1 MSSTNA
7 ANAQN
12 MQFQQMELMSQLT
25 NVINAANAECAKG
38 TKCYDQQQVTDTKN
52 KYDAAVIVANNA
64 PKMVETAH
72 YDYLVASKGETA
84 AKEEL
89 KRQHMATGMQ
99 ERATATKQFEGFYR
113 GVTDILTSDDAKD
126 ELNDIKMQFYV
137 LMEKYPQTYTNFKM
151 TPNLPSAR
159 DAHDRMDAE
168 LTKLYGRMFLF
179 RGAMEKKQND
189 NEAAIAKL
197 ARESAGLNAEFEERT
212 ASLNSKNALMSQMP
226 FTVGSGSDVS
236 VIESFTNRPQKIN
249 VEVQG
254 IATQYKTQ
262 GDVKGIQFNRDLWYQ
277 RWCSESPTTD
287 TCEATY
293 RLVFSLGN
301 MVTASDMEI
310 DTSLSNYERGS
321 KRLSDPDIRFKVLN
335 LSGYRIKAILQGK
348 RKKEKGSEMAIDD
361 INWYDIDVPPQY
373 VEPGEQ
379 IITFKRLDSNGN
391 RTGNFKTTTTTTT
404 SYIQDISLVTESAN
418 ISKRAYIHAVFRIIY
433 LLIGICV
440 VSYFIYQLVRSPD
453 SVVLND
459 ARQFTNQT
467 YDAVAARAR
476 EIPNTMGMTGR
487 GNAMRGNAMRG
498 NANPMGMRGN
508 ATRMY

>member
-38 TKCYDQQQVTDTKN
+38 TKCYDQQQITDTKN

-89 KRQHMATGMQ
+89 KRQYMETGIQ

-137 LMEKYPQTYTNFKM
+137 LMEKYPQTYSNFKM

-179 RGAMEKKQND
+179 RGTMEKKQND

-197 ARESAGLNAEFEERT
+197 AQESAGLNAEFEERT

-236 VIESFTNRPQKIN
+236 VIESFTSRQLPGCNASRSNCPC
-249 VEVQG
+249 VETEQTTCS
-254 IATQYKTQ
+254 AMCS
-262 GDVKGIQFNRDLWYQ
+262 NCPANPNQ
-277 RWCSESPTTD
+277 R
-287 TCEATY
+287 
-293 RLVFSLGN
+293 
-301 MVTASDMEI
+301 
-310 DTSLSNYERGS
+310 
-321 KRLSDPDIRFKVLN
+321 
-335 LSGYRIKAILQGK
+335 
-348 RKKEKGSEMAIDD
+348 
-361 INWYDIDVPPQY
+361 
-373 VEPGEQ
+373 
-379 IITFKRLDSNGN
+379 
-391 RTGNFKTTTTTTT
+391 
-404 SYIQDISLVTESAN
+404 SLVVESAS
-418 ISKRAYIHAVFRIIY
+418 IAKRAYIYAVFRIIY

-467 YDAVAARAR
+467 YDAMAARAR
-476 EIPNTMGMTGR
+476 EIPNPMG
-487 GNAMRGNAMRG
+487 MRGNANPMGVRG
-498 NANPMGMRGN
+498 NANPMGMRGMN
-508 ATRMY
+508 ARRMY

>member
-1 MSSTNA
+1 MSSASA
-7 ANAQN
+7 ANSQN

-38 TKCYDQQQVTDTKN
+38 TKCYDQQQITDTKN

-126 ELNDIKMQFYV
+126 ELADIKMQFYV
-137 LMEKYPQTYTNFKM
+137 LMEKYPQTYANFKM

-179 RGAMEKKQND
+179 RGTMEKKQND

-197 ARESAGLNAEFEERT
+197 ARESTGLNAEFEERT

-236 VIESFTNRPQKIN
+236 VIESFTTIRQLPGCNKSRSNCPCVDPGQN
-249 VEVQG
+249 
-254 IATQYKTQ
+254 T
-262 GDVKGIQFNRDLWYQ
+262 
-277 RWCSESPTTD
+277 CSADCTNCPNT
-287 TCEATY
+287 
-293 RLVFSLGN
+293 N
-301 MVTASDMEI
+301 
-310 DTSLSNYERGS
+310 
-321 KRLSDPDIRFKVLN
+321 
-335 LSGYRIKAILQGK
+335 QH
-348 RKKEKGSEMAIDD
+348 
-361 INWYDIDVPPQY
+361 
-373 VEPGEQ
+373 
-379 IITFKRLDSNGN
+379 
-391 RTGNFKTTTTTTT
+391 
-404 SYIQDISLVTESAN
+404 SLVVESAS
-418 ISKRAYIHAVFRIIY
+418 IAKRAYIHAVCRIIY

-459 ARQFTNQT
+459 ARAFTNQT

-487 GNAMRGNAMRG
+487 GNA
-498 NANPMGMRGN
+498 NPMGMRGN
-508 ATRMY
+508 AMRMY

>member
-1 MSSTNA
+1 
-7 ANAQN
+7 
-12 MQFQQMELMSQLT
+12 MSQMT

-72 YDYLVASKGETA
+72 YNYLVASKGETA

-126 ELNDIKMQFYV
+126 ELNDIKLQFYV
-137 LMEKYPQTYTNFKM
+137 LMEKYPQTYANFKM

-168 LTKLYGRMFLF
+168 LTKLYSRMFLF
-179 RGAMEKKQND
+179 RGIMEKKQND

-197 ARESAGLNAEFEERT
+197 AQESAGLNAEFEERT

-226 FTVGSGSDVS
+226 FTVGSDSDVS
-236 VIESFTNRPQKIN
+236 VIESFTT
-249 VEVQG
+249 
-254 IATQYKTQ
+254 A
-262 GDVKGIQFNRDLWYQ
+262 DQ
-277 RWCSESPTTD
+277 R
-287 TCEATY
+287 
-293 RLVFSLGN
+293 
-301 MVTASDMEI
+301 
-310 DTSLSNYERGS
+310 
-321 KRLSDPDIRFKVLN
+321 
-335 LSGYRIKAILQGK
+335 
-348 RKKEKGSEMAIDD
+348 
-361 INWYDIDVPPQY
+361 
-373 VEPGEQ
+373 
-379 IITFKRLDSNGN
+379 
-391 RTGNFKTTTTTTT
+391 
-404 SYIQDISLVTESAN
+404 SLVTESAS
-418 ISKRAYIHAVFRIIY
+418 IAKRAYIHAVFRIIY

-459 ARQFTNQT
+459 ARQFANQT

-476 EIPNTMGMTGR
+476 EIPNPMGMMGR
-487 GNAMRGNAMRG
+487 DNANPMRGNAMRG

-508 ATRMY
+508 AMRMY

>member
-12 MQFQQMELMSQLT
+12 MQFQQMELMSQMT

-38 TKCYDQQQVTDTKN
+38 TKCYDQQQVTDTRN

-113 GVTDILTSDDAKD
+113 GVTDILTSDDAKN
-126 ELNDIKMQFYV
+126 ELNDIKLQFYV

-168 LTKLYGRMFLF
+168 LTKLYSRMFLF
-179 RGAMEKKQND
+179 RGTMEKKQND

-197 ARESAGLNAEFEERT
+197 AQESAGLNAEFEERT

-226 FTVGSGSDVS
+226 FTVGSDSDVS
-236 VIESFTNRPQKIN
+236 VIESFTTFRQLPGCN
-249 VEVQG
+249 
-254 IATQYKTQ
+254 
-262 GDVKGIQFNRDLWYQ
+262 
-277 RWCSESPTTD
+277 
-287 TCEATY
+287 
-293 RLVFSLGN
+293 
-301 MVTASDMEI
+301 ASR
-310 DTSLSNYERGS
+310 SNC
-321 KRLSDPDIRFKVLN
+321 PC
-335 LSGYRIKAILQGK
+335 
-348 RKKEKGSEMAIDD
+348 
-361 INWYDIDVPPQY
+361 
-373 VEPGEQ
+373 VEPGQTECSSLCPNCPADANQ
-379 IITFKRLDSNGN
+379 R
-391 RTGNFKTTTTTTT
+391 
-404 SYIQDISLVTESAN
+404 SLVTESAS
-418 ISKRAYIHAVFRIIY
+418 IAKRAYIHAVCRIIY
-433 LLIGICV
+433 LLIGICI

-476 EIPNTMGMTGR
+476 EIPNTRAMQY
-487 GNAMRGNAMRG
+487 MRGRDNANPMRG

>member
-1 MSSTNA
+1 MSSACA

-12 MQFQQMELMSQLT
+12 VQFQQMELMSQLT

-38 TKCYDQQQVTDTKN
+38 TKCYDQEQITDTKN

-64 PKMVETAH
+64 PKMVETTH

-89 KRQHMATGMQ
+89 KRQHMATGMR
-99 ERATATKQFEGFYR
+99 ERAAATKQFEGFYR

-137 LMEKYPQTYTNFKM
+137 LMEKYPQTYANFKM

-168 LTKLYGRMFLF
+168 LTKLYSRMFLF
-179 RGAMEKKQND
+179 RGIMEKKQND

-197 ARESAGLNAEFEERT
+197 AQESAGLNAEFEERT
-212 ASLNSKNALMSQMP
+212 ASLTSKNALMSQMP

-249 VEVQG
+249 VEVLG
-254 IATQYKTQ
+254 IATQYTNQ
-262 GDVKGIQFNRDLWYQ
+262 GDVRGIQNNNDLWYG
-277 RWCSESPTTD
+277 RNCSDLPTTATD
-287 TCEATY
+287 TCKPTY
-293 RLVFSLGN
+293 RLVFSLGS
-301 MVTASDMEI
+301 MVTASDMII
-310 DTSLSNYERGS
+310 DTSTMGYTLV
-321 KRLSDPDIRFKVLN
+321 DPDIRFKVLN
-335 LSGYRIKAILQGK
+335 LSGYRIKAILQG
-348 RKKEKGSEMAIDD
+348 RKQGETG
-361 INWYDIDVPPQY
+361 WYDINVPAQY
-373 VEPGEQ
+373 VGTGKQ
-379 IITFKRLDSNGN
+379 IITFKAVDSAGN
-391 RTGNFKTTTTTTT
+391 RTGNFKTTTTTAT
-404 SYIQDISLVTESAN
+404 SYIQELSLATESAN

-476 EIPNTMGMTGR
+476 EIPNTLGMRGR
-487 GNAMRGNAMRG
+487 GNANLMRG

-508 ATRMY
+508 ANPMRGNAMRMY

>member
-1 MSSTNA
+1 MSSASA
-7 ANAQN
+7 ANSQN

-38 TKCYDQQQVTDTKN
+38 TKCYDQQRITDTKN

-89 KRQHMATGMQ
+89 KRQYMETGMQ
-99 ERATATKQFEGFYR
+99 ERATATAQFEGFYR
-113 GVTDILTSDDAKD
+113 GVTDILTSDDAKH
-126 ELNDIKMQFYV
+126 ELADIKMQFYV
-137 LMEKYPQTYTNFKM
+137 LMEKYPQTYANFKM

-179 RGAMEKKQND
+179 RGTMEKRQND

-197 ARESAGLNAEFEERT
+197 AQESAGLNAEFEERT

-226 FTVGSGSDVS
+226 FTVGSGRDVS
-236 VIESFTNRPQKIN
+236 VIESFANRPIN
-249 VEVQG
+249 VEVLG
-254 IATQYKTQ
+254 IATQYKTA
-262 GDVKGIQFNRDLWYQ
+262 GDATDIQNNNYLWYSQ
-277 RWCSESPTTD
+277 WCSNSSTTD

-293 RLVFSLGN
+293 RLVFSLGS
-301 MVTASDMEI
+301 MVTASDMVI
-310 DTSLSNYERGS
+310 NTSLTPTERGDGQ
-321 KRLSDPDIRFKVLN
+321 LTDPDIRFKVAN
-335 LSGYRIKAILQGK
+335 LSGYRIKAILQG
-348 RKKEKGSEMAIDD
+348 RKQGETG
-361 INWYDIDVPPQY
+361 WYDIDVPPQY
-373 VEPGEQ
+373 VAPGTH
-379 IITFKRLDSNGN
+379 IILFRGASNGK
-391 RTGNFKTTTTTTT
+391 RTGNFKPTTTTVT
-404 SYIQDISLVTESAN
+404 SAIQDLSLVTESAS
-418 ISKRAYIHAVFRIIY
+418 IAKRAYIHAVCRILY

-459 ARQFTNQT
+459 ARAFTNKT

-476 EIPNTMGMTGR
+476 EIPNPMGNNPMGVTGR
-487 GNAMRGNAMRG
+487 GNAMGAR
-498 NANPMGMRGN
+498 
-508 ATRMY
+508 RMY

>member
-38 TKCYDQQQVTDTKN
+38 TKCYDQQQITDTKN

-126 ELNDIKMQFYV
+126 ELADIKMQFYV
-137 LMEKYPQTYTNFKM
+137 LMEKYPQTYANFKM

-168 LTKLYGRMFLF
+168 LTKLYSRMFLF
-179 RGAMEKKQND
+179 RGTMEKKQND

-197 ARESAGLNAEFEERT
+197 ARESVGLNAEFEERT

-236 VIESFTNRPQKIN
+236 VIESFTTTRQLPGCNTSGSGTRGCPCVDPGQTECSSLCDN
-249 VEVQG
+249 CP
-254 IATQYKTQ
+254 A
-262 GDVKGIQFNRDLWYQ
+262 DANQ
-277 RWCSESPTTD
+277 R
-287 TCEATY
+287 
-293 RLVFSLGN
+293 
-301 MVTASDMEI
+301 
-310 DTSLSNYERGS
+310 
-321 KRLSDPDIRFKVLN
+321 
-335 LSGYRIKAILQGK
+335 
-348 RKKEKGSEMAIDD
+348 
-361 INWYDIDVPPQY
+361 
-373 VEPGEQ
+373 
-379 IITFKRLDSNGN
+379 
-391 RTGNFKTTTTTTT
+391 
-404 SYIQDISLVTESAN
+404 SLVTESAS
-418 ISKRAYIHAVFRIIY
+418 IAKRAYIHAVFRIIY
-433 LLIGICV
+433 LLIGICI

-467 YDAVAARAR
+467 YDAIAARAR
-476 EIPNTMGMTGR
+476 EIPTPMGMTGR
-487 GNAMRGNAMRG
+487 GNANLMRGNANLMRGNANLMRGNANLMRG

-508 ATRMY
+508 AMRRY

>member
-1 MSSTNA
+1 
-7 ANAQN
+7 
-12 MQFQQMELMSQLT
+12 MQFQQMELMSQMT

-99 ERATATKQFEGFYR
+99 ERATATAQFEGFYR
-113 GVTDILTSDDAKD
+113 GVTDILTSDDAKH
-126 ELNDIKMQFYV
+126 ELNDIKMQFYA
-137 LMEKYPQTYTNFKM
+137 LMEKYPQTYANFKM

-179 RGAMEKKQND
+179 RGTMEKRQND

-197 ARESAGLNAEFEERT
+197 AQESAGLNAEFEERT

-226 FTVGSGSDVS
+226 FTVGSGRDVS
-236 VIESFTNRPQKIN
+236 VIESFANRQIN
-249 VEVQG
+249 VDVQG
-254 IATQYKTQ
+254 IATQYRTV
-262 GDVKGIQFNRDLWYQ
+262 GDATDIKFTTDQPLWYSQ
-277 RWCSESPTTD
+277 WCNSNTTD

-293 RLVFSLGN
+293 RLVFSLGR

-310 DTSLSNYERGS
+310 NTSLTPKERDEGNDG
-321 KRLSDPDIRFKVLN
+321 KLRLTDPDIRFKVLN
-335 LSGYRIKAILQGK
+335 LSGHRIKAILQGK
-348 RKKEKGSEMAIDD
+348 RQNTDK
-361 INWYDIDVPPQY
+361 WYDIDVPPQY
-373 VEPGEQ
+373 VAPGNH
-379 IITFKRLDSNGN
+379 IILFQGVNTDDK
-391 RTGNFKTTTTTTT
+391 RTGNFKLTTTSVT
-404 SYIQDISLVTESAN
+404 SYIQDHSLVVESAS
-418 ISKRAYIHAVFRIIY
+418 IAKRAYIYAVFRIIY

-459 ARQFTNQT
+459 ARAFTNKT

-476 EIPNTMGMTGR
+476 EIPNPMGV
-487 GNAMRGNAMRG
+487 RG

-508 ATRMY
+508 NPMGMRGNAMGARRMY

>member
-1 MSSTNA
+1 MSSASA

-38 TKCYDQQQVTDTKN
+38 TKCYDQQQITDTKN

-99 ERATATKQFEGFYR
+99 ERAAATKQFEGFYR

-137 LMEKYPQTYTNFKM
+137 LMEKYPQTYANFKM

-168 LTKLYGRMFLF
+168 LTKLYSRMFLF
-179 RGAMEKKQND
+179 RGTMEKKQND
-189 NEAAIAKL
+189 NESAIAKL

-212 ASLNSKNALMSQMP
+212 ASLNSKNALMTQMP

-236 VIESFTNRPQKIN
+236 VIESFT
-249 VEVQG
+249 
-254 IATQYKTQ
+254 
-262 GDVKGIQFNRDLWYQ
+262 
-277 RWCSESPTTD
+277 
-287 TCEATY
+287 TC
-293 RLVFSLGN
+293 RQLPVC
-301 MVTASDMEI
+301 VIDAS
-310 DTSLSNYERGS
+310 
-321 KRLSDPDIRFKVLN
+321 
-335 LSGYRIKAILQGK
+335 
-348 RKKEKGSEMAIDD
+348 
-361 INWYDIDVPPQY
+361 
-373 VEPGEQ
+373 
-379 IITFKRLDSNGN
+379 GN
-391 RTGNFKTTTTTTT
+391 RSNCPCVEAGQITCSSLCLNCPADAN
-404 SYIQDISLVTESAN
+404 QRSLVAESAN
-418 ISKRAYIHAVFRIIY
+418 LSKRAYIHAVCRIIY
-433 LLIGICV
+433 LLIGVCI

-476 EIPNTMGMTGR
+476 EIPNPMGMR
-487 GNAMRGNAMRG
+487 GRG
-498 NANPMGMRGN
+498 NANPMGGNANLMRGN
-508 ATRMY
+508 AMGARRMY

>member
-12 MQFQQMELMSQLT
+12 MQFQQMELMSQMT

-38 TKCYDQQQVTDTKN
+38 TKCYDQQQVTDTRN

-113 GVTDILTSDDAKD
+113 GVTDILTSDDAKN

-179 RGAMEKKQND
+179 RGTMEKKQND

-197 ARESAGLNAEFEERT
+197 AQESAGLNAEFEERT

-226 FTVGSGSDVS
+226 FTVGSDSDVS
-236 VIESFTNRPQKIN
+236 VIESFTTIRQLPGCVIN
-249 VEVQG
+249 ADGSRKCPCVDPGQTECSSFCPNCPD
-254 IATQYKTQ
+254 A
-262 GDVKGIQFNRDLWYQ
+262 NQ
-277 RWCSESPTTD
+277 R
-287 TCEATY
+287 
-293 RLVFSLGN
+293 
-301 MVTASDMEI
+301 
-310 DTSLSNYERGS
+310 
-321 KRLSDPDIRFKVLN
+321 
-335 LSGYRIKAILQGK
+335 
-348 RKKEKGSEMAIDD
+348 
-361 INWYDIDVPPQY
+361 
-373 VEPGEQ
+373 
-379 IITFKRLDSNGN
+379 
-391 RTGNFKTTTTTTT
+391 
-404 SYIQDISLVTESAN
+404 SLVTESAS
-418 ISKRAYIHAVFRIIY
+418 IAKRAYIHAVCRIIY

-476 EIPNTMGMTGR
+476 EIPNTRAMQY
-487 GNAMRGNAMRG
+487 MRGNANPMRG

>member
-1 MSSTNA
+1 
-7 ANAQN
+7 

-126 ELNDIKMQFYV
+126 ELADIKMQFYV

-179 RGAMEKKQND
+179 RGTMEKKQND

-197 ARESAGLNAEFEERT
+197 AQESAGLNAEFEERT

-236 VIESFTNRPQKIN
+236 VIEAFTQLPVCNKNSSN
-249 VEVQG
+249 VNTNCPCVDAEQTVCSSSCRNCP
-254 IATQYKTQ
+254 A
-262 GDVKGIQFNRDLWYQ
+262 DANQ
-277 RWCSESPTTD
+277 R
-287 TCEATY
+287 
-293 RLVFSLGN
+293 
-301 MVTASDMEI
+301 
-310 DTSLSNYERGS
+310 
-321 KRLSDPDIRFKVLN
+321 
-335 LSGYRIKAILQGK
+335 
-348 RKKEKGSEMAIDD
+348 
-361 INWYDIDVPPQY
+361 
-373 VEPGEQ
+373 
-379 IITFKRLDSNGN
+379 
-391 RTGNFKTTTTTTT
+391 
-404 SYIQDISLVTESAN
+404 SLVTESAS
-418 ISKRAYIHAVFRIIY
+418 IAKRAYIHAVCRIIY

-467 YDAVAARAR
+467 YDAIAARAR

-487 GNAMRGNAMRG
+487 GNAMRGNANPMRG

-508 ATRMY
+508 AMRMY

>member
-1 MSSTNA
+1 
-7 ANAQN
+7 

-38 TKCYDQQQVTDTKN
+38 TKCYDQQRITDTKN

-89 KRQHMATGMQ
+89 KRQYMETGMQ
-99 ERATATKQFEGFYR
+99 ERATATAQFEGFYK
-113 GVTDILTSDDAKD
+113 GVTDILTSDDAKH
-126 ELNDIKMQFYV
+126 ELADIKMQFYV
-137 LMEKYPQTYTNFKM
+137 LMEKYPQTYANFKM

-179 RGAMEKKQND
+179 RGTMEKRQND

-226 FTVGSGSDVS
+226 FTVGSGRDVS
-236 VIESFTNRPQKIN
+236 VIEAFTQLPGCKSDHTNCPC
-249 VEVQG
+249 VESEQ
-254 IATQYKTQ
+254 TT
-262 GDVKGIQFNRDLWYQ
+262 
-277 RWCSESPTTD
+277 CSAS
-287 TCEATY
+287 CENKCPNT
-293 RLVFSLGN
+293 N
-301 MVTASDMEI
+301 
-310 DTSLSNYERGS
+310 ER
-321 KRLSDPDIRFKVLN
+321 
-335 LSGYRIKAILQGK
+335 
-348 RKKEKGSEMAIDD
+348 
-361 INWYDIDVPPQY
+361 
-373 VEPGEQ
+373 
-379 IITFKRLDSNGN
+379 
-391 RTGNFKTTTTTTT
+391 
-404 SYIQDISLVTESAN
+404 SLVVESAS
-418 ISKRAYIHAVFRIIY
+418 IAKRAYIHAVCRILY

-459 ARQFTNQT
+459 ARAFTNKT

-476 EIPNTMGMTGR
+476 EIPNPMGMRGNNPMGVTGR
-487 GNAMRGNAMRG
+487 GNAMGAR
-498 NANPMGMRGN
+498 
-508 ATRMY
+508 RMY

>member
-1 MSSTNA
+1 MSSASA
-7 ANAQN
+7 ANSQN

-99 ERATATKQFEGFYR
+99 ERATATAQFEGFYR

-126 ELNDIKMQFYV
+126 ELADIKMQFYV
-137 LMEKYPQTYTNFKM
+137 LMEKYPQTYANFKM

-168 LTKLYGRMFLF
+168 LTKLYGRMFLI
-179 RGAMEKKQND
+179 RGTMAKRQND

-197 ARESAGLNAEFEERT
+197 ARERAGLNAEFEERT

-236 VIESFTNRPQKIN
+236 VIEAFANRCPQFN
-249 VEVQG
+249 VTVLG
-254 IATQYKTQ
+254 IATQWKTE
-262 GDVKGIQFNRDLWYQ
+262 GDVKDIQNKNDLWYNAY
-277 RWCSESPTTD
+277 CDVTVSN

-293 RLVFSLGN
+293 RLLFSVGS
-301 MVTASDMEI
+301 MVTASNMEI
-310 DTSLSNYERGS
+310 DTSLTTRERDVGTDRNI
-321 KRLSDPDIRFKVLN
+321 RLTDPDIRFKVLN
-335 LSGYRIKAILQGK
+335 LSGYGIKAILQGK
-348 RKKEKGSEMAIDD
+348 RQKVIETSDTK
-361 INWYDIDVPPQY
+361 WYDINVPAQR
-373 VEPGEQ
+373 VDPGEQ
-379 IITFKRLDSNGN
+379 IITFKGVDAGN
-391 RTGNFKTTTTTTT
+391 RTGTFKTSSTPVASNM
-404 SYIQDISLVTESAN
+404 SYIQDLSLVTESAS
-418 ISKRAYIHAVFRIIY
+418 IAKRSYINAVFRIIY
-433 LLIGICV
+433 LLFGICI

-459 ARQFTNQT
+459 ARAFTNKT

-476 EIPNTMGMTGR
+476 EIPNPMGMTGR
-487 GNAMRGNAMRG
+487 GNANPMRGNAMG
-498 NANPMGMRGN
+498 NAMGN
-508 ATRMY
+508 ARRMY

>member
-1 MSSTNA
+1 MSSASA
-7 ANAQN
+7 ANSQN

-38 TKCYDQQQVTDTKN
+38 TKCYDQQRITDTKN

-89 KRQHMATGMQ
+89 KRQYMETGMQ
-99 ERATATKQFEGFYR
+99 ERATATAQFEGFYR
-113 GVTDILTSDDAKD
+113 GVTDILTSDDAKH
-126 ELNDIKMQFYV
+126 ELADIKMQFYA
-137 LMEKYPQTYTNFKM
+137 LMEKYPQTYANFKM

-179 RGAMEKKQND
+179 RGTMEKRQND

-197 ARESAGLNAEFEERT
+197 AQESAGLNAEFEERT

-226 FTVGSGSDVS
+226 FTVGSGRDVS
-236 VIESFTNRPQKIN
+236 VIEAFTQLPGCKKNGSVNIN
-249 VEVQG
+249 CPCVESEQ
-254 IATQYKTQ
+254 TT
-262 GDVKGIQFNRDLWYQ
+262 
-277 RWCSESPTTD
+277 CSAS
-287 TCEATY
+287 C
-293 RLVFSLGN
+293 GN
-301 MVTASDMEI
+301 CPNTNA
-310 DTSLSNYERGS
+310 R
-321 KRLSDPDIRFKVLN
+321 
-335 LSGYRIKAILQGK
+335 
-348 RKKEKGSEMAIDD
+348 
-361 INWYDIDVPPQY
+361 
-373 VEPGEQ
+373 
-379 IITFKRLDSNGN
+379 
-391 RTGNFKTTTTTTT
+391 
-404 SYIQDISLVTESAN
+404 SLVVESAS
-418 ISKRAYIHAVFRIIY
+418 IAKRAYIHAVCRILY

-459 ARQFTNQT
+459 ARAFTNKT

-476 EIPNTMGMTGR
+476 EIPNPMGNNPMGMTGR
-487 GNAMRGNAMRG
+487 GNAMGAR
-498 NANPMGMRGN
+498 
-508 ATRMY
+508 RMY

>member
-126 ELNDIKMQFYV
+126 ELADIKMQFYV

-179 RGAMEKKQND
+179 RGAMEKRQND

-197 ARESAGLNAEFEERT
+197 AQESAGLNAEFEERT

-249 VEVQG
+249 VEVLG
-254 IATQYKTQ
+254 IATQYRTQ
-262 GDVKGIQFNRDLWYQ
+262 GDVKGIEHNSDLWYEN
-277 RWCSESPTTD
+277 WCSKSPTTD

-293 RLVFSLGN
+293 RLVFLLGS
-301 MVTASDMEI
+301 MMTASDMVI
-310 DTSLSNYERGS
+310 NTSLTPTERGS
-321 KRLSDPDIRFKVLN
+321 SDSLTDPDIRFKVLN
-335 LSGYRIKAILQGK
+335 LSGYRIKAILQGQK
-348 RKKEKGSEMAIDD
+348 QGTDQK
-361 INWYDIDVPPQY
+361 WYDIDVPPQY
-373 VEPGEQ
+373 VDPGQ
-379 IITFKRLDSNGN
+379 HIILFQGVNNDKK
-391 RTGNFKTTTTTTT
+391 RTGNFKTTTTTAT
-404 SYIQDISLVTESAN
+404 SYIQDLSLVTESAS
-418 ISKRAYIHAVFRIIY
+418 IAKRAYIHAVFRIIY

-459 ARQFTNQT
+459 ARAFTNKT
-467 YDAVAARAR
+467 YDAVAARAQ
-476 EIPNTMGMTGR
+476 EIPNPMGMRGKNPTG
-487 GNAMRGNAMRG
+487 MRG
-498 NANPMGMRGN
+498 NANPMRGN
-508 ATRMY
+508 AMRMY

>member
-1 MSSTNA
+1 MSSASA

-38 TKCYDQQQVTDTKN
+38 TKCYDQQQITDTKN

-89 KRQHMATGMQ
+89 KRQHMATGMR
-99 ERATATKQFEGFYR
+99 ERAAATKQFEGFYR

-137 LMEKYPQTYTNFKM
+137 LMEKYPQTYANFKM

-168 LTKLYGRMFLF
+168 LTKLYSRMFLF
-179 RGAMEKKQND
+179 RGTMEKKQND
-189 NEAAIAKL
+189 NEAAITKL

-249 VEVQG
+249 VEVLG
-254 IATQYKTQ
+254 IATQWKTA
-262 GDVKGIQFNRDLWYQ
+262 GDVKGIQNNNRDLGYGK
-277 RWCSESPTTD
+277 WCDATKTD

-293 RLVFSLGN
+293 RLVFLLGS
-301 MVTASDMEI
+301 MVTASDMLI
-310 DTSLSNYERGS
+310 DTSLTPNERDVGPS
-321 KRLSDPDIRFKVLN
+321 GNGRLTDPDIRFKVLN
-335 LSGYRIKAILQGK
+335 LSGYRIKAILQG
-348 RKKEKGSEMAIDD
+348 RKQGETG
-361 INWYDIDVPPQY
+361 WYDIAVPAQY
-373 VEPGEQ
+373 VDTGEQ
-379 IITFKRLDSNGN
+379 IITFKSDVSNK
-391 RTGNFKTTTTTTT
+391 TGNFKTTTTVT
-404 SYIQDISLVTESAN
+404 SYIQELSLVTESAN
-418 ISKRAYIHAVFRIIY
+418 ISKRAYIHAVCRIIY

-476 EIPNTMGMTGR
+476 EIPNTIG
-487 GNAMRGNAMRG
+487 MRGRG
-498 NANPMGMRGN
+498 NANPMGMMRGN
-508 ATRMY
+508 AMRMY

>member
-1 MSSTNA
+1 MSSASA
-7 ANAQN
+7 ANSQN

-137 LMEKYPQTYTNFKM
+137 LMEKYPQTYANFKM

-179 RGAMEKKQND
+179 RGTMEKKQND

-197 ARESAGLNAEFEERT
+197 AQESAGLNAEFEERT

-236 VIESFTNRPQKIN
+236 VIESFTNRHQKIN
-249 VEVQG
+249 VEVLG
-254 IATQYKTQ
+254 IATQWNTN
-262 GDVKGIQFNRDLWYQ
+262 GDVRGIQNNNDLWYGS
-277 RWCSESPTTD
+277 WCNNSTTN

-293 RLVFSLGN
+293 RLVFSLGS
-301 MVTASDMEI
+301 MVTASNMEI
-310 DTSLSNYERGS
+310 DTSLTTRERGNR
-321 KRLSDPDIRFKVLN
+321 RLTDPDIRFKVLN

-348 RKKEKGSEMAIDD
+348 RQKVSDTSDTK
-361 INWYDIDVPPQY
+361 WYDIDVPPQY
-373 VEPGEQ
+373 VDPDEQ
-379 IITFKRLDSNGN
+379 IITFKAVDSAGN
-391 RTGNFKTTTTTTT
+391 RTGNFKTTTTTAT
-404 SYIQDISLVTESAN
+404 SYIQELSLATESAS
-418 ISKRAYIHAVFRIIY
+418 IAKRAYIHAVFRIIY
-433 LLIGICV
+433 LLIGICI

-459 ARQFTNQT
+459 ARAFTNQT
-467 YDAVAARAR
+467 YDAIAARAR
-476 EIPNTMGMTGR
+476 EIPNPMGMTGR
-487 GNAMRGNAMRG
+487 GNAMRGNANPMRG

>member
-12 MQFQQMELMSQLT
+12 MQFQQMELMSQMT

-38 TKCYDQQQVTDTKN
+38 TKCYDQQQVTDTRN

-113 GVTDILTSDDAKD
+113 GVTDILTSDDAKN

-137 LMEKYPQTYTNFKM
+137 LMEKYPQTYANFKM

-179 RGAMEKKQND
+179 RGTMEKKQND

-197 ARESAGLNAEFEERT
+197 AQESAGLNAEFEERT

-226 FTVGSGSDVS
+226 FTVGSDSDVS
-236 VIESFTNRPQKIN
+236 VIESFTT
-249 VEVQG
+249 
-254 IATQYKTQ
+254 A
-262 GDVKGIQFNRDLWYQ
+262 DQ
-277 RWCSESPTTD
+277 R
-287 TCEATY
+287 
-293 RLVFSLGN
+293 
-301 MVTASDMEI
+301 
-310 DTSLSNYERGS
+310 
-321 KRLSDPDIRFKVLN
+321 
-335 LSGYRIKAILQGK
+335 
-348 RKKEKGSEMAIDD
+348 
-361 INWYDIDVPPQY
+361 
-373 VEPGEQ
+373 
-379 IITFKRLDSNGN
+379 
-391 RTGNFKTTTTTTT
+391 
-404 SYIQDISLVTESAN
+404 SLVTESAN
-418 ISKRAYIHAVFRIIY
+418 ISKRAYIHAVCRIIY

-476 EIPNTMGMTGR
+476 EIPNTRAMQY
-487 GNAMRGNAMRG
+487 MRGNANPMRG

>member
-12 MQFQQMELMSQLT
+12 MQFQQMELMSQMT

-38 TKCYDQQQVTDTKN
+38 TKCYDHQQVTDTKN

-72 YDYLVASKGETA
+72 YNYLVASKGETA

-126 ELNDIKMQFYV
+126 ELADIKMQFYV
-137 LMEKYPQTYTNFKM
+137 LMEKYPQTYANFKM

-179 RGAMEKKQND
+179 RGTMEKKQND

-197 ARESAGLNAEFEERT
+197 AQESAGLNAEFEERT

-226 FTVGSGSDVS
+226 FTVGSDSDVS
-236 VIESFTNRPQKIN
+236 VIESFTSRQLAGCNASRSNCPCVDPGQTECSSSCDN
-249 VEVQG
+249 CP
-254 IATQYKTQ
+254 A
-262 GDVKGIQFNRDLWYQ
+262 DANQ
-277 RWCSESPTTD
+277 R
-287 TCEATY
+287 
-293 RLVFSLGN
+293 
-301 MVTASDMEI
+301 
-310 DTSLSNYERGS
+310 
-321 KRLSDPDIRFKVLN
+321 
-335 LSGYRIKAILQGK
+335 
-348 RKKEKGSEMAIDD
+348 
-361 INWYDIDVPPQY
+361 
-373 VEPGEQ
+373 
-379 IITFKRLDSNGN
+379 
-391 RTGNFKTTTTTTT
+391 
-404 SYIQDISLVTESAN
+404 SLVTESAN

-453 SVVLND
+453 SVILND

-476 EIPNTMGMTGR
+476 EIPNPMGMRGR
-487 GNAMRGNAMRG
+487 GNAMRD

-508 ATRMY
+508 AMRMY

>member
-72 YDYLVASKGETA
+72 YNYLVASKGETA

-126 ELNDIKMQFYV
+126 ELADIKMQFYV
-137 LMEKYPQTYTNFKM
+137 LMEKYPQTYANFKM

-179 RGAMEKKQND
+179 RGTMEKKQND

-197 ARESAGLNAEFEERT
+197 AQESAGLNAEFEERT

-236 VIESFTNRPQKIN
+236 VIESFTNRHQKIN
-249 VEVQG
+249 VEVLG
-254 IATQYKTQ
+254 IATQWNTN
-262 GDVKGIQFNRDLWYQ
+262 GDVRGIQNKNDLWYGS
-277 RWCSESPTTD
+277 WCDNKTTN
-287 TCEATY
+287 TCEAVY
-293 RLVFSLGN
+293 RLVFSLGS
-301 MVTASDMEI
+301 MVTASDMVI
-310 DTSLSNYERGS
+310 DTSLNTMQRDVGIGNM
-321 KRLSDPDIRFKVLN
+321 RLTDPDIRFKVLN

-348 RKKEKGSEMAIDD
+348 RQKVSDTSDTK
-361 INWYDIDVPPQY
+361 WYDIDVPPQY
-373 VEPGEQ
+373 VDTGEQ
-379 IITFKRLDSNGN
+379 IIFFTAVDSAGN
-391 RTGNFKTTTTTTT
+391 RTGNFKTTTTTDT
-404 SYIQDISLVTESAN
+404 SYIQNLSLVTESAN

-440 VSYFIYQLVRSPD
+440 VSYFIYQLVRNPD
-453 SVVLND
+453 SVILND

-476 EIPNTMGMTGR
+476 EIPNTRAMQY
-487 GNAMRGNAMRG
+487 MRGRG

-508 ATRMY
+508 AMRMY

>member
-1 MSSTNA
+1 MSSASA
-7 ANAQN
+7 ANSQN

-72 YDYLVASKGETA
+72 YDYLVASNGETA

-89 KRQHMATGMQ
+89 KRQHMETGMQ
-99 ERATATKQFEGFYR
+99 ERATATAQFEGFYR
-113 GVTDILTSDDAKD
+113 GVTDILTSDDAKH
-126 ELNDIKMQFYV
+126 ELADIKMQFYV
-137 LMEKYPQTYTNFKM
+137 LMEKYPQTYANFKM

-179 RGAMEKKQND
+179 RGTMEKKQND

-197 ARESAGLNAEFEERT
+197 ARESTGLNAEFEERT

-236 VIESFTNRPQKIN
+236 VIEAFTQLPGCKKNTSN
-249 VEVQG
+249 VNTNCPCVESEQ
-254 IATQYKTQ
+254 TT
-262 GDVKGIQFNRDLWYQ
+262 
-277 RWCSESPTTD
+277 CSAS
-287 TCEATY
+287 C
-293 RLVFSLGN
+293 GN
-301 MVTASDMEI
+301 CPNTNA
-310 DTSLSNYERGS
+310 R
-321 KRLSDPDIRFKVLN
+321 
-335 LSGYRIKAILQGK
+335 
-348 RKKEKGSEMAIDD
+348 
-361 INWYDIDVPPQY
+361 
-373 VEPGEQ
+373 
-379 IITFKRLDSNGN
+379 
-391 RTGNFKTTTTTTT
+391 
-404 SYIQDISLVTESAN
+404 SLVVESAS
-418 ISKRAYIHAVFRIIY
+418 IAKRAYIHAVCRILY

-459 ARQFTNQT
+459 ARAFTNKT

-476 EIPNTMGMTGR
+476 EIPNPMGV
-487 GNAMRGNAMRG
+487 RG

-508 ATRMY
+508 NPMGVRGNAMGARRMY

>member
-38 TKCYDQQQVTDTKN
+38 TKCYDQQQITDTKN

-64 PKMVETAH
+64 PKMVETTH

-89 KRQHMATGMQ
+89 KRQHMATGMR
-99 ERATATKQFEGFYR
+99 ERAAATKQFEGFYR

-126 ELNDIKMQFYV
+126 ELNDIKLQFYV
-137 LMEKYPQTYTNFKM
+137 LMEKYPQTYANFKM

-168 LTKLYGRMFLF
+168 LTKLYSRMFLF
-179 RGAMEKKQND
+179 RGTMEKKQND

-197 ARESAGLNAEFEERT
+197 AQESAGLNAEFEERT
-212 ASLNSKNALMSQMP
+212 ASLNIKNALMSQMP
-226 FTVGSGSDVS
+226 FTVGSDSDVS
-236 VIESFTNRPQKIN
+236 VIESFTNRHQKIN
-249 VEVQG
+249 VEVLG

-301 MVTASDMEI
+301 MVTASDMVI

-321 KRLSDPDIRFKVLN
+321 TRLSDPDIRFKVLN

-348 RKKEKGSEMAIDD
+348 RQQVSDTSDTK
-361 INWYDIDVPPQY
+361 WYDIDVPPQY

-404 SYIQDISLVTESAN
+404 SYIQDLSLVTESAN

-459 ARQFTNQT
+459 ARQFTNKT
-467 YDAVAARAR
+467 YDAFAAQVR
-476 EIPNTMGMTGR
+476 EIPNTR
-487 GNAMRGNAMRG
+487 AMQYMRG

-508 ATRMY
+508 AMRMY

>member
-38 TKCYDQQQVTDTKN
+38 TKCYDQQQITDTKN

-137 LMEKYPQTYTNFKM
+137 LMEKYPQTYANFKM

-168 LTKLYGRMFLF
+168 LTKLYSRMFLF
-179 RGAMEKKQND
+179 RGIMEKKQND

-197 ARESAGLNAEFEERT
+197 AQESAGLNAEFEERT

-236 VIESFTNRPQKIN
+236 VIESFT
-249 VEVQG
+249 
-254 IATQYKTQ
+254 
-262 GDVKGIQFNRDLWYQ
+262 
-277 RWCSESPTTD
+277 
-287 TCEATY
+287 
-293 RLVFSLGN
+293 
-301 MVTASDMEI
+301 
-310 DTSLSNYERGS
+310 TSRQLPGCVITS
-321 KRLSDPDIRFKVLN
+321 
-335 LSGYRIKAILQGK
+335 SGYR
-348 RKKEKGSEMAIDD
+348 
-361 INWYDIDVPPQY
+361 
-373 VEPGEQ
+373 
-379 IITFKRLDSNGN
+379 SNCPCVDAGQTKCSSN
-391 RTGNFKTTTTTTT
+391 CNNCPADANQR
-404 SYIQDISLVTESAN
+404 SLVTESAS
-418 ISKRAYIHAVFRIIY
+418 IAKRAYIHAVFRIIY
-433 LLIGICV
+433 LLIGICI

-476 EIPNTMGMTGR
+476 EIPNPMGMRGR
-487 GNAMRGNAMRG
+487 GNAMRGNAMR
-498 NANPMGMRGN
+498 
-508 ATRMY
+508 MY